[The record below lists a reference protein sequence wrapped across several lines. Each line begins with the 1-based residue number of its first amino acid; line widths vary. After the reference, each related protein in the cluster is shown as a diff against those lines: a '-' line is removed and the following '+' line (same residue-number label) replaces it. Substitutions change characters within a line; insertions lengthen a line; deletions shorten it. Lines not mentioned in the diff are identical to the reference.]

1 MPPFEMWLGNAE
13 DIGRWMLGPGSGCRG
28 SRLLAVRAN
37 GAPAV
42 AQWRPDG
49 DGFSPWALH
58 VLEVDGDRIRNIT
71 SFLDLDSKL
80 FARLGLPLS
89 PG

>member
-1 MPPFEMWLGNAE
+1 V
-13 DIGRWMLGPGSGCRG
+13 
-28 SRLLAVRAN
+28 VRAN
-37 GAPAV
+37 GCPAV

-58 VLEVDGDRIRNIT
+58 VLEVDGGRIRTIT
-71 SFLDLDSKL
+71 SFLDLDSGL
-80 FARLGLPLS
+80 FARLGLPAS

>member
-1 MPPFEMWLGNAE
+1 
-13 DIGRWMLGPGSGCRG
+13 
-28 SRLLAVRAN
+28 
-37 GAPAV
+37 V

-71 SFLDLDSKL
+71 SFLDLDSGL
-80 FARLGLPLS
+80 FARLGLPLL
-89 PG
+89 PD